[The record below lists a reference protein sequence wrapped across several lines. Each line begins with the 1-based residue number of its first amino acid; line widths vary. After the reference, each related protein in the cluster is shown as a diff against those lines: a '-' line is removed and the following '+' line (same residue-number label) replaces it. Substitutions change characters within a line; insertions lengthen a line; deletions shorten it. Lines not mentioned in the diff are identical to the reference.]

1 MGGKEAARQLV
12 LRNAL
17 FQVKSEIWTPRGGC
31 CLDQEVFKWVRCEE
45 KRQNEGHHDSFIHSA
60 SIHWGVLH
68 AGLCF
73 KGCEN
78 NTEEGGNLRLKEDVL
93 KEKKEVILV
102 MLIEKRIKAKDIRN
116 IHRNC
121 DV

>member
-1 MGGKEAARQLV
+1 MFCED
-12 LRNAL
+12 AL
-17 FQVKSEIWTPRGGC
+17 FQVKNEIWTPRGGC
-31 CLDQEVFKWVRCEE
+31 CLDQELFKWVRREE
-45 KRQNEGHHDSFIHSA
+45 KHQNEGRHDSFIHSA

-78 NTEEGGNLRLKEDVL
+78 NTEEGGNLRLKDVL
-93 KEKKEVILV
+93 KEKKQVILV